1 MKQWSRRAS
10 EIAYLLN
17 PAFCARVLLNSIE
30 SYTKESSKPFPYPL
44 LYLILPIALHK
55 KSRDLVDTRTKMH
68 VWISKHQDLQID
80 FAVRAKSLI
89 SFTNEALLYLLNSNL
104 VCFDNEGNL
113 VIPSSRAKLS
123 QTRFA
128 DGDVKKCLVCARS
141 IGRWFARSGEVSTIY
156 ISWGIK
162 P

>member
-17 PAFCARVLLNSIE
+17 PAFCARILFNSIE
-30 SYTKESSKPFPYPL
+30 SYAKECSNPFPYPL
-44 LYLILPIALHK
+44 LYLVLPITLHK
-55 KSRDLVDTRTKMH
+55 KSRDLVDTRTKMP
-68 VWISKHQDLQID
+68 VWISKHPDLQID
-80 FAVRAKSLI
+80 FALRAKSLI
-89 SFTNEALLYLLNSNL
+89 PIANEALLYLLNSNL
-104 VCFDNEGNL
+104 VCFDSDGNL
-113 VIPSSRAKLS
+113 IIPSQKAKLS
-123 QTRFA
+123 QTRFT
-128 DGDVKKCLVCARS
+128 DGDVKKCLSCARS